1 MLNAGLSTLDYLK
14 SRILPEAGAEETQWD
29 TALGK
34 LGESVARRFELHCNR
49 RFERVIGAADLYSAR
64 ALAICLK
71 CYPVETVSA
80 VQLRDTDGTLTSA
93 GSSYTLD
100 EASGLLEFLTAPGTA
115 AERLLITY
123 SGGYW
128 LDPMDGTTTLPTD
141 ATALPADLLELWIAE
156 VQLQAEARGIF
167 GAVALRKPDSKI
179 KSAEGLSADTVD
191 GLRGYR
197 RFSGE

>member
-1 MLNAGLSTLDYLK
+1 MLNAGLSTLVYLK
-14 SRILPEAGAEETQWD
+14 SRLLPEAGVDETQWD

-49 RFERVIGAADLYSAR
+49 LFGRVIAAADLYSAR
-64 ALAICLK
+64 SLAVCLK
-71 CYPVETVSA
+71 CYPVESITS
-80 VQLRDTDGTLTSA
+80 VQLRDADGNLSSA

-115 AERLLITY
+115 AERLKITY
-123 SGGYW
+123 NGGYW
-128 LDPMDGTTTLPTD
+128 LDPMDATPLPTG